1 MDVLERRCNVGG
13 VQALPRKVVFGIF
26 DKLVESINA
35 FSTNSEDK
43 VAGTFFWN
51 TGTEHNTPLW
61 KVYKQTVSCAC
72 FHFLTVVIGIDLT
85 RQNHLRIAIVAR
97 FQSLQTETHCT

>member
-1 MDVLERRCNVGG
+1 MQRGRGTGSSSKSSLWDLQQAGRIDQRVLYKLRRQSGW
-13 VQALPRKVVFGIF
+13 
-26 DKLVESINA
+26 D
-35 FSTNSEDK
+35 
-43 VAGTFFWN
+43 FFWN

-61 KVYKQTVSCAC
+61 KVYKQTVSCLC

>member
-26 DKLVESINA
+26 NKLVESINA

-43 VAGTFFWN
+43 VAGTFLEY
-51 TGTEHNTPLW
+51 G
-61 KVYKQTVSCAC
+61 
-72 FHFLTVVIGIDLT
+72 D
-85 RQNHLRIAIVAR
+85 
-97 FQSLQTETHCT
+97 